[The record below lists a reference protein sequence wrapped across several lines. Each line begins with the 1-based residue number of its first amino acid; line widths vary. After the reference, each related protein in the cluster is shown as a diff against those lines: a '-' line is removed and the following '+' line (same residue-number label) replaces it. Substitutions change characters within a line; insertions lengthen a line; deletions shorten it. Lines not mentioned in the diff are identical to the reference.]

1 MNFCLFL
8 LTKNRHFTAQDIDG
22 IRIRSNREIN
32 SIDIDANN
40 NLFIGLDLF
49 DLPMVKYKT
58 HYSEGADAETR
69 RELKSDAKQTVTAL
83 KSLKN
88 YFDQQDKK
96 RQRKKLKARPPNR
109 RTS

>member
-1 MNFCLFL
+1 M
-8 LTKNRHFTAQDIDG
+8 DG
-22 IRIRSNREIN
+22 IRIRPNKEIN

-40 NLFIGLDLF
+40 NLIIGLDF
-49 DLPMVKYKT
+49 FELPMVKYKT
-58 HYSEGADAETR
+58 HNSEWADAETR

-96 RQRKKLKARPPNR
+96 KATKEAKSPPPKGAQAE
-109 RTS
+109 